1 MEESMN
7 DILEKVRSFTD
18 QAHGDQQRKYSKER
32 YIVHPVRVM
41 ETCREY
47 TEELPVLA
55 AALLHDVLEDTPVS
69 REEIR
74 KFLDTTMGPEQS
86 LKTLKLVEELTD
98 IYTKKDYPMLNRR
111 SRKAREVERLAH
123 VSEEAQ
129 LIKYADIMDNATNIF
144 IHDPDFAM
152 VYLHE
157 GRALLKRMNKGNPEL
172 YDRAVKTVDD
182 CLELLENKEEII

>member
-1 MEESMN
+1 MN
-7 DILEKVRSFTD
+7 NILEKVRSFAD
-18 QAHGDQQRKYSKER
+18 KAHGDQQRKYSKER

-41 ETCREY
+41 ETCQEY
-47 TEELPVLA
+47 TEDLSVLA

-69 REEIR
+69 REEVR
-74 KFLDTTMGPEQS
+74 KFLDAVMDPEQS
-86 LKTLKLVEELTD
+86 MKTLKLVEELTD

-111 SRKAREVERLAH
+111 SRKTREVERLAH

-144 IHDPDFAM
+144 IHDPDFAT

-182 CLELLENKEEII
+182 CLELLENKEEIT